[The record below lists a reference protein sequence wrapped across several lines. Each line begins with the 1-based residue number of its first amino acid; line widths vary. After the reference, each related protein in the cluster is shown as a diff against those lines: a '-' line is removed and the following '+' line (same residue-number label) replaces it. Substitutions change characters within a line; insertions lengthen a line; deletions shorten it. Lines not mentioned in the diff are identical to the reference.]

1 MNSNDND
8 MFRNNI
14 VLKFDIIL
22 KDLSLS
28 RKFEQSIYNYI
39 IEKSMVNNIIRSW
52 DNDTFKN
59 LYILKISSFYNNL
72 NKDSYLKNYTFY
84 DRILS
89 GEITPSNINKLH
101 LYDINPNS
109 WIELINKKLKSDKIK
124 NELKPTAMTNLY
136 RCSRCKS
143 RECSFYEV
151 QTRSADEPMT
161 QFITCLKCNNRW
173 RQ

>member
-52 DNDTFKN
+52 GYCTCNFK
-59 LYILKISSFYNNL
+59 
-72 NKDSYLKNYTFY
+72 
-84 DRILS
+84 
-89 GEITPSNINKLH
+89 
-101 LYDINPNS
+101 
-109 WIELINKKLKSDKIK
+109 
-124 NELKPTAMTNLY
+124 
-136 RCSRCKS
+136 
-143 RECSFYEV
+143 
-151 QTRSADEPMT
+151 RSATKILDKNPYLHFWHT
-161 QFITCLKCNNRW
+161 DSN
-173 RQ
+173 

>member
-22 KDLSLS
+22 KDFSLS

-72 NKDSYLKNYTFY
+72 NKDSYLKNYTFH
-84 DRILS
+84 DRIVS
-89 GEITPSNINKLH
+89 GDITPSNINKLH